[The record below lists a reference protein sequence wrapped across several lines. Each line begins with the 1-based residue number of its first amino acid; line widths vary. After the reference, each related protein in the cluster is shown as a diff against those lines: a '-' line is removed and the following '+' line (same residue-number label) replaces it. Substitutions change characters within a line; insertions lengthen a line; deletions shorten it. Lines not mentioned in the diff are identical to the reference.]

1 VVLIKLP
8 HTTSTPKRP
17 SMTLAYLNTPEI
29 SFYSEAKKQFSNML
43 SHLVSDNCKSK
54 EHADI
59 EKYIQGEGFE
69 LLRCLFQGYLS
80 QLGSEQ
86 IIKTSVFNAQGKS
99 LSNVKKKTSRQ
110 LTTLFGEVTVSRVRY
125 ASPNEKSVFP
135 LDKKLNL
142 AKRKFS
148 DGITQRVAIEASKN
162 SFDDTV
168 DSINT
173 TTGATLAKRQTLQ
186 LVQEVAQ
193 DFDDYYLTNR
203 YVEPE
208 KSQGILVLSFDGKGV
223 VVRPDSLRECTA
235 KAAKRSKKL
244 NSRLSQG
251 EKKDRK
257 RMAQVATV
265 YSALPDVRSP
275 DLIMKN
281 EKSNVSKLPYSKRNK
296 RVWASIENSAE
307 FVIEDA
313 FKEALQRDP
322 EQKREWVVLIDGH
335 PHQLKLIEKVMKS
348 LNVKATI
355 IMDFI
360 HVLEYLWKAGWCF
373 FKKGDP
379 KVEEW
384 IAMNALKILNGK
396 CNQVAKGIRIKA
408 TKNKI
413 EKREAVDTCAKY
425 LLKNKSR
432 FCYKDA
438 LDKGFPIASGVIEG
452 ACRHIINDRL
462 DVTGARW
469 SLKGAEAILRLRSLR
484 SSGDFEKYWDHYKA
498 KEKLRN
504 YG

>member
-1 VVLIKLP
+1 MI
-8 HTTSTPKRP
+8 
-17 SMTLAYLNTPEI
+17 
-29 SFYSEAKKQFSNML
+29 
-43 SHLVSDNCKSK
+43 SHLGSEDCKNK
-54 EHADI
+54 EHATI
-59 EKYIQGEGFE
+59 EKYIQQEGFE
-69 LLRCLFQGYLS
+69 LLRRLFQGYLLLLES
-80 QLGSEQ
+80 QQ
-86 IIKTSVFNAQGKS
+86 TIKPSVVNSQGKA

-110 LTTLFGEVTVSRVRY
+110 LATLFGEVTVSRIRY
-125 ASPNEKSVFP
+125 ASPNEKSAFP

-142 AKRKFS
+142 ANRKFS
-148 DGITQRVAIEASKN
+148 DGVAQRVAIEAAKN
-162 SFDDTV
+162 AFDDTV
-168 DSINT
+168 ESINT
-173 TTGATLAKRQTLQ
+173 TTGANIAKRQTLQ
-186 LVQEVAQ
+186 LVQDIAQ
-193 DFDDYYLTNR
+193 DFDSYYLQNR

-208 KSQGILVLSFDGKGV
+208 KSQGVLVLSFDGKGV

-265 YSALPDVRSP
+265 YSALPDIRSP
-275 DLIMKN
+275 ASIMSN
-281 EKSNVSKLPYSKRNK
+281 EKSNVSKLPCSKRNK

-322 EQKREWVVLIDGH
+322 EQKREWVVLIDGQ

-348 LNVKATI
+348 LDIKATI

-360 HVLEYLWKAGWCF
+360 HVLEYLWKAAWCF

-379 KVEEW
+379 KVEKW
-384 IAMNALKILNGK
+384 IASHALKILNGK

-408 TKNKI
+408 TKNKV

-438 LDKGFPIASGVIEG
+438 LDRGFPIASGVIEG

-484 SSGDFEKYWDHYKA
+484 SSNDFDNYWIYYKKQEKK
-498 KEKLRN
+498 RN

>member
-1 VVLIKLP
+1 
-8 HTTSTPKRP
+8 
-17 SMTLAYLNTPEI
+17 M
-29 SFYSEAKKQFSNML
+29 
-43 SHLVSDNCKSK
+43 
-54 EHADI
+54 
-59 EKYIQGEGFE
+59 
-69 LLRCLFQGYLS
+69 FQGYLS
-80 QLGSEQ
+80 LLESQQ
-86 IIKTSVFNAQGKS
+86 TIKTSVLNAQGKS

-110 LTTLFGEVTVSRVRY
+110 LTTLFGEVTLSRIRY
-125 ASPNEKSVFP
+125 ASSNEKSIFP
-135 LDKKLNL
+135 LDKQLNL

-148 DGITQRVAIEASKN
+148 DGIAQRVTIEASKN
-162 SFDDTV
+162 SFDNTV
-168 DSINT
+168 ESINT
-173 TTGATLAKRQTLQ
+173 TTGATIAKRQTLQ
-186 LVQEVAQ
+186 LAQDIAQ
-193 DFDDYYLTNR
+193 DFDDYYLKNR
-203 YVEPE
+203 YVAPE
-208 KSQGILVLSFDGKGV
+208 ENQGILVLSFDGKGV

-244 NSRLSQG
+244 NSHLSQG

-265 YSALPDVRSP
+265 YSTLADIRTPDS
-275 DLIMKN
+275 IMNN
-281 EKSNVSKLPYSKRNK
+281 EKSNVSKLPSSKRNK

-384 IAMNALKILNGK
+384 IATKALKILNGK
-396 CNQVAKGIRIKA
+396 CNQVAKGIKIKA

-413 EKREAVDTCAKY
+413 EKRDAVDTCAKY

-438 LDKGFPIASGVIEG
+438 LEKGFPIA
-452 ACRHIINDRL
+452 
-462 DVTGARW
+462 
-469 SLKGAEAILRLRSLR
+469 
-484 SSGDFEKYWDHYKA
+484 
-498 KEKLRN
+498 
-504 YG
+504 

>member
-1 VVLIKLP
+1 MVLIKRLN
-8 HTTSTPKRP
+8 TTSTRKRP
-17 SMTLAYLNTPEI
+17 SMNLAYLTTPEI
-29 SFYSEAKKQFSNML
+29 SFFSDAKKQFSSII
-43 SHLVSDNCKSK
+43 SHLESENAQDK

-59 EKYIQGEGFE
+59 EQYIQDEGFE

-80 QLGSEQ
+80 QLESQQTIKSSE
-86 IIKTSVFNAQGKS
+86 FNAQGKL
-99 LSNVKKKTSRQ
+99 LSNVKNKTTRQ
-110 LTTLFGEVTVSRVRY
+110 LTTLFGEVTVSRIRY
-125 ASPNEKSVFP
+125 SSPNEKSVFP

-148 DGITQRVAIEASKN
+148 DGIVQRVAIESSKN

-168 DSINT
+168 ESINT
-173 TTGATLAKRQTLQ
+173 TTGATIAKRQTLQ
-186 LVQEVAQ
+186 LAQDVAQ
-193 DFDDYYLTNR
+193 DFDDYYLQKR
-203 YVEPE
+203 YLEPE
-208 KSQGILVLSFDGKGV
+208 KNQGILVLSFDGKGI

-265 YSALPDVRSP
+265 YSALPNIRGPES
-275 DLIMKN
+275 IMNN
-281 EKSNVSKLPYSKRNK
+281 EKSNVSKLPDSKRNK

-322 EQKREWVVLIDGH
+322 DQKREWVVLIDGH
-335 PHQLKLIEKVMKS
+335 PHQLKLIEKVIKS
-348 LNVKATI
+348 LKVQATI

-360 HVLEYLWKAGWCF
+360 HVLEYLWKAAWCF

-384 IAMNALKILNGK
+384 VAANALKILNGK

-408 TKNKI
+408 TKNEI
-413 EKREAVDTCAKY
+413 EKREPVDTCAKY

-432 FCYKDA
+432 FRYKDA

-469 SLKGAEAILRLRSLR
+469 SLKGAEAVLRLRSLR
-484 SSGDFEKYWDHYKA
+484 SSGDFEKYWAHYK
-498 KEKLRN
+498 KQEKLRN

>member
-1 VVLIKLP
+1 MVFVKRQN
-8 HTTSTPKRP
+8 TTSNPKRP
-17 SMTLAYLNTPEI
+17 SMNLAYLTTPEI
-29 SFYSEAKKQFSNML
+29 SFFSAANNQFSNML
-43 SHLVSDNCKSK
+43 SHLESESCKSK

-59 EKYIQGEGFE
+59 EKYIQTEGFE
-69 LLRCLFQGYLS
+69 LLRNLFQGYLS
-80 QLGSEQ
+80 QLESKQ
-86 IIKTSVFNAQGKS
+86 TIKTALFNQQGKL

-110 LTTLFGEVTVSRVRY
+110 LTTLFGEVTVGRVMY
-125 ASPNEKSVFP
+125 ACPDEKSVFP
-135 LDKKLNL
+135 LDKQLNL
-142 AKRKFS
+142 AHRKFS
-148 DGITQRVAIEASKN
+148 DGIAQRVAIEASKN

-168 DSINT
+168 ESINT
-173 TTGATLAKRQTLQ
+173 TTGAVIAKRQTLQ
-186 LVQEVAQ
+186 LVQDVAQ
-193 DFDDYYLTNR
+193 DFDDYYLKNR
-203 YVEPE
+203 YLNPE
-208 KSQGILVLSFDGKGV
+208 KNQGILVLSFDGKGII
-223 VVRPDSLRECTA
+223 VRPDSLRECTA

-265 YSALPDVRSP
+265 YSALPDIRSP
-275 DLIMKN
+275 DSIMNN
-281 EKSNVSKLPYSKRNK
+281 EKKNVSKLPRSKRNK

-335 PHQLKLIEKVMKS
+335 PHQLKLIEKVIKS

-360 HVLEYLWKAGWCF
+360 HVLEYLWKAAWCF

-379 KVEEW
+379 KVEKW
-384 IAMNALKILNGK
+384 IATNALKILNGK

-408 TKNKI
+408 TKNQIKN
-413 EKREAVDTCAKY
+413 REAVDTCAKY

-484 SSGDFEKYWDHYKA
+484 SSCDFEKYWEHYKIQ
-498 KEKLRN
+498 EKLRN

>member
-1 VVLIKLP
+1 MVLIKLP
-8 HTTSTPKRP
+8 NTTSHIKRP
-17 SMTLAYLNTPEI
+17 SMNLAYLTPLEI
-29 SFYSEAKKQFSNML
+29 SFFSDAKNQFSDMI
-43 SHLVSDNCKSK
+43 SHLESENVKDK

-59 EKYIQGEGFE
+59 EQYIQGEGFE

-80 QLGSEQ
+80 QLESQQTIKSSEL
-86 IIKTSVFNAQGKS
+86 TPQGKS
-99 LSNVKKKTSRQ
+99 LSNVKNETTRQ
-110 LTTLFGEVTVSRVRY
+110 LTTLFGEVTVSRIRY
-125 ASPNEKSVFP
+125 SSPNETSVFP

-142 AKRKFS
+142 ANRKFS
-148 DGITQRVAIEASKN
+148 DGVAHRVAIEASKN

-168 DSINT
+168 ESINT
-173 TTGATLAKRQTLQ
+173 TTGATIAKRQTLQ
-186 LVQEVAQ
+186 LVQDVAQ
-193 DFDDYYLTNR
+193 DFDDYYLKRR
-203 YVEPE
+203 YLEPE
-208 KSQGILVLSFDGKGV
+208 KNQGILVLSFDGKGI

-265 YSALPDVRSP
+265 YSAIPNIRSP
-275 DLIMKN
+275 DSIMNN
-281 EKSNVSKLPYSKRNK
+281 EKTNVSKLPHSKRNK
-296 RVWASIENSAE
+296 RVWASIKNSAE

-322 EQKREWVVLIDGH
+322 DQNREWVVLIDGH
-335 PHQLKLIEKVMKS
+335 PHQLKLIKKVMKS
-348 LNVKATI
+348 LNIKATI

-360 HVLEYLWKAGWCF
+360 HALEYLWKAAWCF

-379 KVEEW
+379 KVEKW
-384 IAMNALKILNGK
+384 IAANALKILNGK

-425 LLKNKSR
+425 FLKNKSR

-484 SSGDFEKYWDHYKA
+484 SSCDFEKYWDHYKTQ
-498 KEKLRN
+498 EKLRN

>member
-1 VVLIKLP
+1 
-8 HTTSTPKRP
+8 
-17 SMTLAYLNTPEI
+17 MNLAYLTTPEI
-29 SFYSEAKKQFSNML
+29 SFFSDAKKQFSSII
-43 SHLVSDNCKSK
+43 SHLESEICKSK
-54 EHADI
+54 EHSDI
-59 EKYIQGEGFE
+59 EKYIQDEGFE
-69 LLRCLFQGYLS
+69 LLRCLFQGYLTQLES
-80 QLGSEQ
+80 QQ
-86 IIKTSVFNAQGKS
+86 TIKTSVVNAQGKL
-99 LSNVKKKTSRQ
+99 LSTVKKKTSRQ

-148 DGITQRVAIEASKN
+148 DGIAQRVAIEASKN

-168 DSINT
+168 ESINT
-173 TTGATLAKRQTLQ
+173 TTGATIAKRQTLQ
-186 LVQEVAQ
+186 LAQDVAQ
-193 DFDDYYLTNR
+193 DFDNYYLKKR
-203 YVEPE
+203 YLAPE
-208 KSQGILVLSFDGKGV
+208 NNQDLLILQFDGKGI

-235 KAAKRSKKL
+235 KAAKKSKKL

-265 YSALPDVRSP
+265 YSALPDIRSP
-275 DLIMKN
+275 DSIMGN
-281 EKSNVSKLPYSKRNK
+281 EKSNVSKLPYTKRNK

-313 FKEALQRDP
+313 FQEALQRDP

-335 PHQLKLIEKVMKS
+335 PHQLKLIEKVMGV
-348 LNVKATI
+348 LNIQATI

-373 FKKGDP
+373 FNKGDP
-379 KVEEW
+379 EVEKW
-384 IAMNALKILNGK
+384 VAKNALKILNGK

-413 EKREAVDTCAKY
+413 KKREAVDTCAKY

-432 FCYKDA
+432 FCYNIA

-484 SSGDFEKYWDHYKA
+484 SSGDFEKYWVHYKTQ
-498 KEKLRN
+498 EKLRN